1 MGIIINNLVT
11 NNLVMHANPIYL
23 VGSSVASNNSGSG
36 NITVTQST
44 AIRAGDLLVTVGSG
58 NASGGNQLWSASTG
72 ASGTTWTEAADQGTA
87 PNLYVAYKTAVAADA
102 GFVQTYNW
110 VLSQSVAVHTLIFR
124 YAQWDAIG
132 SIATGTGT
140 GSLTVPAVTTTADNA
155 HIILFFAGTDMTLQS
170 VPVPPFNT
178 VSGPTT
184 TGGTPVGSNTVL
196 TRLQATAGSSGTATV
211 TPLNGTGARAAVQLA
226 VKPAI

>member
-23 VGSSVASNNSGSG
+23 VGVSTANNNAFSG
-36 NITVTQST
+36 NISVTQSSS
-44 AIRAGDLLVTVGSG
+44 IRAGDLLVTVASG
-58 NASGGNQLWSASTG
+58 NGSAQQWSASPG
-72 ASGTTWTEAADQGTA
+72 ASGTTWTEVLDQNA
-87 PNLYVAYKTAVAADA
+87 SPNLYAAYKTAVAADA

-110 VLSQSVAVHTLIFR
+110 VLTQSVAVHTLIFR

-132 SIATGTGT
+132 SVVTGTGT
-140 GSLTVPAVTTTADNA
+140 GALTVPAVTTTANNA
-155 HIILFFAGTDMTLQS
+155 HIILLFAGTDMTSQS
-170 VPVPPFNT
+170 VPVPPFT
-178 VSGPTT
+178 TSSGPLTH
-184 TGGTPVGSNTVL
+184 TGSGGGSNIVL

-211 TPLNGTGARAAVQLA
+211 TPLNGTSATAAIQLA